1 MVKVYVS
8 YYLRQTFQEVG
19 DVAQLWNV
27 VLAEAA
33 VVNEQRKDVV
43 KLLARMGRV
52 QRRQLAKH
60 CAPATPPCSCIQPV
74 SGVTRRY
81 YVTPQ

>member
-1 MVKVYVS
+1 MVKVYPVS

-60 CAPATPPCSCIQPV
+60 CAPVTPPCIQPV

-81 YVTPQ
+81 